1 MDFRNMKENVMHITV
16 ALDSNYTRFAGV
28 LLVSIFENNP
38 CEHICCHVMGLKLS
52 PDDKLDLMDIVK
64 KYGMEINFYDME
76 EEMFDQFPV
85 SAQWNYAVYFRLIL
99 PNMLPATVKKIIYLD
114 CDITCRGP
122 IRELYDVDLKGNIVG
137 ACEDHVLSP
146 RMGLCYL
153 NKVYA
158 ENFYFNSGM
167 LLIDCEA
174 WRRNHTTEKCIEY
187 LNNEHPMHFDQDT
200 LNSVLQGRWLHLSY
214 RWNFMADFHSA
225 YFGQREFCMDMDKTY
240 PYYPVLVHFTG
251 VKPWNHANRSVYK
264 VDFYKYQALTKW
276 GGMIPKHTLFEV
288 LINIVREILDK
299 TRIKRK
305 IPFKRY
311 DFNFEK

>member
-1 MDFRNMKENVMHITV
+1 MNTIHLTV
-16 ALDSNYTRFAGV
+16 ALDSKYTRFAGV
-28 LLVSIFENNP
+28 LFVSVLENNLH
-38 CEHICCHVMGLKLS
+38 EHVCFHVMGLNLS
-52 PDDKLDLMDIVK
+52 QENKLDLVDIVER
-64 KYGMEINFYDME
+64 YGKEIVFYDMDKK
-76 EEMFDQFPV
+76 MFESFPV

-99 PNMLPATVKKIIYLD
+99 PNMLPASIQRIIYLD

-174 WRRNHTTEKCIEY
+174 WRKNNITEKCIDY
-187 LNNEHPMHFDQDT
+187 LKNEHPMHFDQDT
-200 LNSVLQGRWLHLSY
+200 LNSVLQGKWLHLPY
-214 RWNFMADFHSA
+214 RWNFMADFHGA
-225 YFGQREFCMDMDKTY
+225 YFGQREFDMDMKKTY
-240 PYYPVLVHFTG
+240 PYYPVLIHFTG

-264 VDFYKYQALTKW
+264 ADYYRYQSLTKW
-276 GGMIPKHTLFEV
+276 GGIIPKHTLPEM
-288 LINIVREILDK
+288 LLNMVRGLLDK
-299 TRIKRK
+299 TKIRRK
-305 IPFKRY
+305 VPFKRY
-311 DFNFEK
+311 DFDFRND